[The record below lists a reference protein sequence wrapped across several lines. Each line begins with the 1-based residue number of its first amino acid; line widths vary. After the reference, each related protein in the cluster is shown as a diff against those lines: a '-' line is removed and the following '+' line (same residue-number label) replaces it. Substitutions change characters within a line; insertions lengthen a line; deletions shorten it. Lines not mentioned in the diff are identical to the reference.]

1 MTFTSVINSC
11 LMILGPVIV
20 TYFGCDI
27 NHKEGGQSTAITA
40 GLLNLGTQAAKLIIL
55 AFVLPILWT
64 GTDDEVESL
73 IYKWSQI
80 TLNTLLSF
88 SLETQA
94 LIYVMSLKTLMPHE
108 PRKVTKIMAVACGW
122 AFFDLISTK
131 ILKAITS

>member
-55 AFVLPILWT
+55 AFVLPLLWT
-64 GTDDEVESL
+64 GADDEVESL

-80 TLNTLLSF
+80 TLNTLLTF
-88 SLETQA
+88 ALETQA
-94 LIYVMSLKTLMPHE
+94 LIYVMTLKTLMPHE
-108 PRKVTKIMAVACGW
+108 PRKVTKIMAVTCGW
-122 AFFDLISTK
+122 AFFDIASTK